1 MDLAGA
7 QQTQFLSVMTEE
19 EAQAALRTHIGFV
32 PLGPE
37 TVALHDLLGR
47 VLAADV
53 VASVDV
59 PGFDRSSVDGFA
71 LRAGDGPV
79 LRLNPETLT
88 PGMHPQH
95 GVEAGTATVIATG
108 AMIPRGADAVLMQEQ
123 SRVQDG
129 YLHRTAPIAP
139 GAYIARAGSDM
150 AWGDTVLRQ
159 GRVLGSREIGMLAAI
174 GAGTGIV
181 WRRPRVAVLSTGNE
195 LVSPGAPIRP
205 GQVFDSNAAQLAA
218 AVTELGGIT
227 LHHGIVPDDE
237 AALTIALAAAMAAAD
252 LVVLSG
258 GTSKGAGDVASRV
271 VAGLQRPGVIVHG
284 VALKPGKPLCLAV
297 QDGRLVALL
306 PGFPTSA
313 LFTFHRFVA
322 PLIRALAGL
331 PPDDPAMI
339 DATLAIRIASEV
351 GRTEFVM
358 AALLD
363 APGTGEPLAYP
374 LGKGSGAVTSFGQ
387 ADGFF
392 AVPAMTDTLAAGTR
406 VRVQRIGAARLADLV
421 VIGSQCAGLDALL
434 GVLEQEGLRVTSLP
448 VGSQGGLA
456 AAARG
461 ACDVAG
467 VHLLDPAT
475 GLYNAPFVPDGVT
488 LVPGY
493 GRMQGVVFRPDTT
506 PFAALFANTPDV
518 APNGATAV
526 AAAVA
531 AGAMMVNRNAGSGT
545 RALIDGL
552 LGAARPPGYASQP
565 RSHGAVAAAVAQ
577 GRADW
582 GVAIATVATRYGLGF
597 VPLQDERYDLLV
609 PTARLLRAPVQRLM
623 ELLGSARGRALL
635 AAAGFGP

>member
-1 MDLAGA
+1 MDLIGA
-7 QQTQFLSVMTEE
+7 QQTQFLSVMAED
-19 EAQAALRTHIGFV
+19 EAQAVLRRHVAFA

-53 VASVDV
+53 IAGVDV
-59 PGFDRSSVDGFA
+59 PGFDRASVDGFA
-71 LRAGDGPV
+71 LRAEDAPV
-79 LRLNPETLT
+79 LDLNPETLT
-88 PGMHPQH
+88 PGVEPQH
-95 GVEAGTATVIATG
+95 EVKAGTATIIATG

-123 SRVQDG
+123 SRLLDG
-129 YLHRTAPIAP
+129 RLHRIAPIAP
-139 GAYIARAGSDM
+139 GAAIARAGSDM

-159 GRVLGSREIGMLAAI
+159 GRVVSSREIGMLAA
-174 GAGTGIV
+174 TGIGSASV

-195 LVSPGAPIRP
+195 LVAPGAPIRP
-205 GQVFDSNAAQLAA
+205 GQVYDSNAAQLGA
-218 AVTELGGIT
+218 AVAELGGIV
-227 LHHGIVPDDE
+227 LQHGIVADD
-237 AALTIALAAAMAAAD
+237 APALHSALARAMADAD
-252 LVVLSG
+252 VVLLSG
-258 GTSKGAGDVASRV
+258 GTSKGAGDVAARV
-271 VAGLQRPGVIVHG
+271 VAGLARPGVIVHG

-322 PLIRALAGL
+322 PVLRALAGL
-331 PPDDPAMI
+331 PPDDPAII

-358 AALLD
+358 TALL
-363 APGTGEPLAYP
+363 PGADGLLAYP
-374 LGKGSGAVTSFGQ
+374 LGKGSGAVTSFAQ

-392 AVPAMTDTLAAGTR
+392 AVPAMTDGVVAGTP
-406 VRVQRIGAARLADLV
+406 VRVQRIGTAPAPDLV
-421 VIGSQCAGLDALL
+421 LIGSQCAGLDALL
-434 GVLEQEGLRVTSLP
+434 GVLERDGVRIKSLA

-461 ACDVAG
+461 ACDLAG

-475 GLYNAPFVPDGVT
+475 GQYNGPFVPDGVT

-493 GRMQGVVFRPDTT
+493 GRMQGVVFRPGTA
-506 PFAALFANTPDV
+506 PFASTLDAAS
-518 APNGATAV
+518 AV
-526 AAAVA
+526 TAAVA

-545 RALIDGL
+545 RALIDGV
-552 LGAARPPGYASQP
+552 LGGARPPGYASQP

-582 GVAIATVATRYGLGF
+582 GVTIAPVAARYGLAF
-597 VPLQDERYDLLV
+597 LPLQDERYDLLV
-609 PTARLLRAPVQRLM
+609 PTARLARAPVQRLLA
-623 ELLGSARGRALL
+623 LLDSGQGRALL
-635 AAAGFGP
+635 ADAGFGR